1 MSIKHTIRD
10 FALAVAPNL
19 TLQVLSWR
27 SQRLIIARERE
38 TGRLAASNEFVHNEG
53 PAVLAG
59 PFKGLHYPEDTI
71 SRRNLVHKLLASY
84 EDELHDFVEETL
96 SKAHSMIVNV
106 GSADGYYTVGYA
118 LRAADTP
125 VIAFDT
131 DPWARRA
138 TRALANLNRAHN
150 VTVKSMCTPQWL
162 GANLLEDSLIL
173 SDCEGYETV
182 LLDPDVAP
190 QLASATILVEIHE
203 HNTPGAEDIIRRR
216 FAETHEVSATT
227 SRKKDPGEY
236 DALLS
241 VPEEM
246 RAHVI
251 SEGRGSYVQN
261 WLLLSPAAAKN
272 RALEP

>member
-1 MSIKHTIRD
+1 MSIKHTLRD
-10 FALAVAPNL
+10 FALAVAPNP

-27 SQRLIIARERE
+27 SQRLILARESE
-38 TGRLAASNEFVHNEG
+38 TGQLDASNEFVRIQG

-59 PFKGLHYPEDTI
+59 PFKGLDFPEDTI
-71 SRRNLVHKLLASY
+71 ARRNLVHKLIASY

-96 SKAHSMIVNV
+96 SRAHSMIVNV

-118 LRAADTP
+118 LRATDTP

-138 TRALANLNRAHN
+138 TRALAKLNGAHN
-150 VTVKSMCTPQWL
+150 VSVKSMCTPQWL
-162 GANLLEDSLIL
+162 GANLREDSLVL

-182 LLDPDVAP
+182 LLDPAVAP
-190 QLASATILVEIHE
+190 QLRTATVLVEIHE
-203 HNTPGAEDIIRRR
+203 HNSPGAEDIIRRR
-216 FAETHEVSATT
+216 FADTHEIRAAT
-227 SRKKDPGEY
+227 SRHKDPGDY

-241 VPEEM
+241 VPEET

-261 WLLLSPAAAKN
+261 WLFLSPAAGKN